1 MIRIT
6 AGRKPLSVEDKEL
19 RGNPGKT
26 NLHKDTAPKLE
37 LLFELPPAPEY
48 LGEYGTREWNRTGPK
63 LVAAKMLMESDM
75 PAFEAYCLNIE
86 LMIQARLDI
95 KDNGMT
101 IIGHRG
107 RVRNPAIAA
116 FGQAS
121 TAIRGFV
128 SEFGLSPSAR
138 SRIRIPKDDEDVFGL
153 LGLND
158 EDTDDF
164 EGGI

>member
-1 MIRIT
+1 MT
-6 AGRKPLSVEDKEL
+6 AGRKPLSIEDKEM
-19 RGNPGKT
+19 RGNPGKRDLNKEDRPT
-26 NLHKDTAPKLE
+26 LKVMFK
-37 LLFELPPAPEY
+37 LPPAPDYFGQYAKKEY
-48 LGEYGTREWNRTGPK
+48 ERTGPL
-63 LVAAKMLMESDM
+63 LVEAKMLTESDL
-75 PAFEAYCLNIE
+75 PAFHAYCMNIE
-86 LMIQARLDI
+86 LMINAQLDI

-138 SRIRIPKDDEDVFGL
+138 SRIRIPKDDEDVL
-153 LGLND
+153 SLMLGD
-158 EDTDDF
+158 DDQDDDF
-164 EGGI
+164 DSGI